1 MARREEA
8 RSRRTAIGG
17 GKASDH
23 RRLVYRVAHS
33 AGLLVAITLLWN
45 PATAAGSALGK
56 LRKGEA
62 VEVSGRWSRGDGIFV
77 ATKMVKL
84 PQGRSPSARGAI
96 DTLDQSATRFRLFGR
111 DIQVDQ
117 ATVFAA
123 DSGATRGR
131 FDDLVAGMRVDVDA
145 DAGPTETWRA
155 TKVVWRGLKTSDKVK
170 GTITAVGPLAD
181 LAQTIQISGLAVR
194 VTEGTDLETDYLME
208 ELLGT
213 LFSDEGDANAPNLQ
227 LGRVRLAGYGRVSTY
242 SDDGY
247 SLSGVDDDSLFAQSA
262 LAFQAAG
269 DWASSFQTLVD
280 VRLENER
287 IWGGQLNFTD
297 PRLEMLQGYGILR
310 IRRERGAALV
320 VGKQRVRDQREW
332 LFDEYL
338 DAVRLYLTVT
348 RPLVLEASYLP
359 SVFRRPGESF
369 DTWND
374 LLVRARF
381 IPNSRNEAN
390 VYWLM
395 RRDSS
400 PRRRQ
405 PIYLGLSCSGRPS
418 PWLRGWLEAAFL
430 RGEDKGRPQRAYALD
445 FGATFTTTGRVR
457 PTLTLSYAVGSGEEK
472 LSGDPFSQEFR
483 QTGYE
488 DNTGRFGGISSFKY
502 YGEVLDPE
510 LSNLEVMTAAAG
522 VRFGYS
528 ASVDVVA
535 HAYQQQIPDDDLR
548 TALLLQGAPNG
559 KSRNLG
565 SEVDIILGV
574 ANILRCAG
582 VAYGFG
588 LFMPGRALE
597 ATDRHATRHRVS
609 LRVAF

>member
-1 MARREEA
+1 
-8 RSRRTAIGG
+8 
-17 GKASDH
+17 
-23 RRLVYRVAHS
+23 
-33 AGLLVAITLLWN
+33 LLWN

-62 VEVSGRWSRGDGIFV
+62 VEVSGRWSSGDQIFV
-77 ATKMVKL
+77 ATKMAKL
-84 PQGRSPSARGAI
+84 PQGRRPSARGTI

-111 DIQVDQ
+111 DIQVDK
-117 ATVFAA
+117 TTIFAA
-123 DSGATRGR
+123 DSGATQGR

-145 DAGPTETWRA
+145 DPGPTATWRA
-155 TKVVWRGLKTSDKVK
+155 TKVVWRGLKASDKVK
-170 GTITAVGPLAD
+170 GTITSVGPLAGS
-181 LAQTIQISGLAVR
+181 AQTIQISGLDVR

-213 LFSDEGDANAPNLQ
+213 LFSDEGDANVPNVR
-227 LGRVRLAGYGRVSTY
+227 LGRLRLAGYGRVSTY

-262 LAFQAAG
+262 LALQAAG
-269 DWASSFQTLVD
+269 DWAGSFQTLVD
-280 VRLENER
+280 ARLENER
-287 IWGGQLNFTD
+287 YWGGELNYPD
-297 PRLEMLQGYGILR
+297 PKLELLQGYGILR
-310 IRRERGAALV
+310 MRRERGAALV
-320 VGKQRVRDQREW
+320 VGKQRIRDQREW

-359 SVFRRPGESF
+359 SVFPRPGETF

-374 LLVRARF
+374 LLLRARF
-381 IPNSRNEAN
+381 IPDSRNEAN
-390 VYWLM
+390 AYWLM

-405 PIYLGLSCSGRPS
+405 PIYLGLSLSGRPS
-418 PWLRGWLEAAFL
+418 PRLRGWLEAAAL

-445 FGATFTTTGRVR
+445 FGTTFTTTGRVR
-457 PTLTLSYAVGSGEEK
+457 PALTLAYAFGSGEEK

-488 DNTGRFGGISSFKY
+488 DNSGRFGGISSFQY

-528 ASVDVVA
+528 VSVDVVA
-535 HAYQQQIPDDDLR
+535 HAYHQQIPDDDLR
-548 TALLLQGAPNG
+548 SALRLEGGPNG
-559 KSRNLG
+559 KSRDLG
-565 SEVDIILGV
+565 REVDLILGV
-574 ANILRCAG
+574 SNILRCAS
-582 VAYGFG
+582 ASYGFG
-588 LFMPGRALE
+588 LFDPGRAFA
-597 ATDRHATRHRVS
+597 ATNRLATRHRVS
-609 LRVAF
+609 LRVGF